1 MMNILITGGSGFVGS
16 NLINALTDSN
26 VILNIDKNESKW
38 HKSLSKILNIN
49 DEENLNKIQFQADLL
64 IHLAAEHRDDVK
76 PKSLYQEVNVEGTKN
91 IIKFAES
98 KNINSII
105 FFSSVAVYGFADKGT
120 DESGII
126 NPFNDYGSTKWLAE
140 VELNKWYKKD
150 PKKRR
155 LIVIRPTVIFGPRN
169 RGNFYNLI
177 DQVASS
183 RFLMVGRGENFKSL
197 AYIDNV
203 IDFVSKTLELD
214 EGNYCFNFIDKPESN
229 MNMIM
234 SVIYKALGKKKPKI
248 YVPFFIAYTLAK
260 LLDILSFMSRKQF
273 SISSIRIKKFCSDT
287 SFETSVSK
295 IGFKSKYS
303 IEDAIKKTID
313 YEFNNPKKDDT
324 VFFTE

>member
-1 MMNILITGGSGFVGS
+1 MNILITGGSGFVGS

-234 SVIYKALGKKKPKI
+234 SVIYKALGKNKPKI

-303 IEDAIKKTID
+303 IEDVIKKTID